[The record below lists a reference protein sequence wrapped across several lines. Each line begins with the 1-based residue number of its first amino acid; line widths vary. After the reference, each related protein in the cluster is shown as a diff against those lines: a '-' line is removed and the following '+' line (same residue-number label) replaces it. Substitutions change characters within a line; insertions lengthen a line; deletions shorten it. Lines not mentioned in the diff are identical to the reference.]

1 MGKTS
6 FALNLALNAAAAGYT
21 VGFFSLEMSGK
32 EIAQRLICAYA
43 MISISDFR
51 MGRISPEQWANINEA
66 TQTLS
71 KLDILID
78 DTPGTTVTEIRAK
91 SAVCSITRRRQS
103 SSWTT
108 CSW

>member
-1 MGKTS
+1 
-6 FALNLALNAAAAGYT
+6 
-21 VGFFSLEMSGK
+21 MSGK

-51 MGRISPEQWANINEA
+51 NGRISPEQWANINEA

-78 DTPGTTVTEIRAK
+78 DTPGTTAHRK
-91 SAVCSITRRRQS
+91 SRQEPPYAP
-103 SSWTT
+103 
-108 CSW
+108 